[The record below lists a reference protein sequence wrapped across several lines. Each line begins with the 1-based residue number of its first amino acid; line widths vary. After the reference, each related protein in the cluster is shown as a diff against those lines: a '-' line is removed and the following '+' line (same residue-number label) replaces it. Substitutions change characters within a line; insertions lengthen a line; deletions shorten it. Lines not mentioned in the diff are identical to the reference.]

1 MSTVENIKDEDKLK
15 VRYLKISKIILLLSI
30 MYLIWTVFHIIS
42 VYFIGLGNKWAV
54 FTMDEWILSS
64 IILFIVF
71 IALELI
77 FVLHHLFVK
86 KRRIEGEKPKPVF
99 FKGKKLHT
107 YTIPKN
113 SKGGILSKTFI
124 KIDEDTILSLRFQ
137 MIQPNDLWRKTG

>member
-1 MSTVENIKDEDKLK
+1 MSTVENIKDEDELK

-54 FTMDEWILSS
+54 LTMDQWILSS

-77 FVLHHLFVK
+77 FILHYLFVK
-86 KRRIEGEKPKPVF
+86 KRRIERKKPKPVF
-99 FKGKKLHT
+99 FKGKRLHT

-113 SKGGILSKTFI
+113 SHGGILSKTFV
-124 KIDEDTILSLRFQ
+124 KIDNDSILSLRYQ
-137 MIQPNDLWRKTG
+137 MIQPRDLWGKKE